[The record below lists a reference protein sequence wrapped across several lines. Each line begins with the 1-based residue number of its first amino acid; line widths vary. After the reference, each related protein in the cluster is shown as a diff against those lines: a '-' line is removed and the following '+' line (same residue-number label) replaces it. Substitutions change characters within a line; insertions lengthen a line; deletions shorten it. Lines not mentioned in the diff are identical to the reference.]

1 MALLT
6 NILQCGRCRKRK
18 IKCSGDDGHGAC
30 SNCRNSGSM
39 HQCQFLRVGP
49 QTCRSL
55 KQVSK
60 LAEQVNSLSQ
70 EILSHPS
77 PRWQVGIRYS
87 PYHMDHHDG
96 RHNTIA
102 ISHPYSASSNCTPI
116 QPAYEYNSYTGATP
130 ATLWVRNHTGAAY
143 GYSCD
148 QESPIQYSSQPAF
161 LLPSVES
168 TANSSC
174 YIGSP
179 AGSRTW
185 NPVTPI
191 NRGLQTTVYADQ
203 PVASSIAPLGSQFV
217 SYTQGQTTMP
227 CELPFPGVLSSNTNL
242 ITNDRVLPDPAASRS
257 KSATNPTSIETA
269 PMSLLQRSSNTWI
282 EAVSG
287 SSQSSSNRTLSIS
300 LSDESDST
308 ARSVTSSAPQ
318 DMGFGFIPISNSSQE
333 GSVQPTAALSAAE
346 TSQSAFEYPKAA
358 VADYSKDRCRTLSRE
373 SVASSHDDTVAEG
386 YGYSSE
392 SRSDH
397 HPTHYNTTVG
407 QLSNGQEYTRLRHD
421 SPHVNSTLEEYQ
433 DHSPTYQ
440 TNLPHRTSIA
450 SISNSLGY

>member
-1 MALLT
+1 
-6 NILQCGRCRKRK
+6 
-18 IKCSGDDGHGAC
+18 
-30 SNCRNSGSM
+30 
-39 HQCQFLRVGP
+39 
-49 QTCRSL
+49 
-55 KQVSK
+55 
-60 LAEQVNSLSQ
+60 
-70 EILSHPS
+70 
-77 PRWQVGIRYS
+77 
-87 PYHMDHHDG
+87 MDHHDG
-96 RHNTIA
+96 RHNTFA
-102 ISHPYSASSNCTPI
+102 ISHPYSASSSCAAI
-116 QPAYEYNSYTGATP
+116 QPAYEYNSYTGAAP
-130 ATLWVRNHTGAAY
+130 PTLWVRNHTGATY

-148 QESPIQYSSQPAF
+148 QESPIQYSSQPPY
-161 LLPSVES
+161 LLPNAES

-185 NPVTPI
+185 NPITQI
-191 NRGLQTTVYADQ
+191 NRGLQTTVYTDQ

-217 SYTQGQTTMP
+217 SYAQGQTTMP
-227 CELPFPGVLSSNTNL
+227 CELAFPGVLSSNTNL

-257 KSATNPTSIETA
+257 KSATNTTAIETV

-282 EAVSG
+282 EAMSG

-300 LSDESDST
+300 LSDGSDST

-318 DMGFGFIPISNSSQE
+318 DIGFGFIPISNSSQE
-333 GSVQPTAALSAAE
+333 GSVQPTAVLSTAE

-358 VADYSKDRCRTLSRE
+358 LADYSKDPCRTLSRE
-373 SVASSHDDTVAEG
+373 SVASSHDDAVAEG

-392 SRSDH
+392 NRSGH

-421 SPHVNSTLEEYQ
+421 SSHLNSTLGEYQ
-433 DHSPTYQ
+433 DHSSTYQ

>member
-1 MALLT
+1 
-6 NILQCGRCRKRK
+6 
-18 IKCSGDDGHGAC
+18 
-30 SNCRNSGSM
+30 M

-49 QTCRSL
+49 HTCGRL
-55 KQVSK
+55 EQVSK

-77 PRWQVGIRYS
+77 PRWQVGLRYS
-87 PYHMDHHDG
+87 PYQMDHHDG
-96 RHNTIA
+96 RHNTFA
-102 ISHPYSASSNCTPI
+102 ISHPYSAPSSCTAI

-130 ATLWVRNHTGAAY
+130 ATLWVRNNTGAACS
-143 GYSCD
+143 YSCD
-148 QESPIQYSSQPAF
+148 QESPIQFSSQPAY
-161 LLPSVES
+161 LLPNAES

-179 AGSRTW
+179 AGSCTW
-185 NPVTPI
+185 NPVTQI
-191 NRGLQTTVYADQ
+191 NRERQTTVYTDQ
-203 PVASSIAPLGSQFV
+203 PVAGSIAPLGSQFV

-227 CELPFPGVLSSNTNL
+227 CESAFPGVLSSNANL

-257 KSATNPTSIETA
+257 KSATNITSIESV
-269 PMSLLQRSSNTWI
+269 PMSLFHRSSNTWI
-282 EAVSG
+282 EAMSG

-300 LSDESDST
+300 LSDGSDSA

-318 DMGFGFIPISNSSQE
+318 DMGYSFIPISNSSQE
-333 GSVQPTAALSAAE
+333 GSVQPTAVLSAAE

-358 VADYSKDRCRTLSRE
+358 LADYNKDRCRTLSRE
-373 SVASSHDDTVAEG
+373 SVASSHGDAVAEG

-392 SRSDH
+392 NRSGH
-397 HPTHYNTTVG
+397 HSTHYTTTVG
-407 QLSNGQEYTRLRHD
+407 QLSNGQEYTRLRHNL
-421 SPHVNSTLEEYQ
+421 SHINSTLEEYQ
-433 DHSPTYQ
+433 NDSSTYQ